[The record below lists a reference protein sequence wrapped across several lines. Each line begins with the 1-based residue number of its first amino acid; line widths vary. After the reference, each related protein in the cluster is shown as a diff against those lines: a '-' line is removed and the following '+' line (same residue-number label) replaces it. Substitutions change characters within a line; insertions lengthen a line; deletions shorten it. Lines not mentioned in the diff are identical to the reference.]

1 MLLQEK
7 RYQCTEKWAIEK
19 MYKDWQ
25 LPTGFKFTADS
36 TPKAAPKPKPKP
48 KKQLPKNHPDFFR
61 KAGLMENSK
70 KNFKEFRNDINEGI
84 GISADIMAPA
94 MLILK
99 RRGIRVYPDG
109 QRVALYHNDRF
120 NMIFPVPF
128 GPSRLNISN
137 PSAPISGFTK

>member
-1 MLLQEK
+1 MAYQE
-7 RYQCTEKWAIEK
+7 
-19 MYKDWQ
+19 WQ
-25 LPTGFKFTADS
+25 LPTGFDFEQQDKTTRAVS
-36 TPKAAPKPKPKP
+36 TRRVPPARRVPPTRREPIDR
-48 KKQLPKNHPDFFR
+48 NHPNFLR
-61 KAGLMENSK
+61 SRGLIENSK
-70 KNFKEFRNDINEGI
+70 KSFKQLRADLNEGI

-137 PSAPISGFTK
+137 SSAPISGFTK

>member
-1 MLLQEK
+1 
-7 RYQCTEKWAIEK
+7 
-19 MYKDWQ
+19 MYKDWKI
-25 LPTGFKFTADS
+25 PTGFDFEKVYPDEEKNKPTVAQP
-36 TPKAAPKPKPKP
+36 TAAPPKLKRMRQLELPLGEPKQPRQLKPF
-48 KKQLPKNHPDFFR
+48 KQLR
-61 KAGLMENSK
+61 ENL
-70 KNFKEFRNDINEGI
+70 NEGI